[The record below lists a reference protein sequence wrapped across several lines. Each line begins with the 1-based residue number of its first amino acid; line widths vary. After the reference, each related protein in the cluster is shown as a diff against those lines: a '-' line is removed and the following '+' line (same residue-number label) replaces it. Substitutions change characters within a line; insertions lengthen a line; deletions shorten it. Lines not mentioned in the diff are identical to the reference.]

1 MTLRMVSKGSDGWVL
16 HLSEALSAIPLEQEP
31 DMLTEYL
38 HEIRFP
44 FRKRKSRFVFPPV
57 LDKGSLVEILQH
69 FYDGIA
75 DVVVEESKVTP

>member
-1 MTLRMVSKGSDGWVL
+1 
-16 HLSEALSAIPLEQEP
+16 
-31 DMLTEYL
+31 MLTEYL
-38 HEIRFP
+38 HEIRYP
-44 FRKRKSRFVFPPV
+44 FRKRRGRFVFPPG